1 MSTSTHDP
9 RSCNTQ
15 LSPEQPRPPG
25 SADARVTSGPRPW
38 PQLRRSRP
46 LALVVMLLVTIAA
59 AGLAYLP
66 NTLTPDVRPASAPDG
81 VFSAERAMTQLEAV
95 ASTPRP
101 MGSPEHNKAVATIQ
115 ERLAELGVESQV
127 VEDVVT
133 RNDFNQVFAGRL
145 RNVIARIPGTDS
157 TGTVAM
163 LSHFDSL
170 PTSMNANDGG
180 LGVAALLEMVRAI
193 RSGPPLT
200 NDVVLWFGDAD
211 ETTALNALLLQD
223 HPWFRDVRFGFA
235 FEAPGVTGPSVLT
248 FAGRGNPDVEPPLLS
263 LGEEEALSLG
273 GSGLRS
279 DDGRWLREALEAVP
293 DVTVAL
299 PLNDLALGASPDLG
313 MSMWGTDVAGVS
325 FSQIG
330 DSSGYHTIL
339 DRPDRVASASLQQA
353 GDTSLALAR
362 HFGNIDLTNV
372 PESGGLVAFTVAP
385 GQTVT
390 YPAGLALPAGAL
402 VLLAAV
408 GLIVIGKRRGRMT
421 ITGLLLG
428 IVTTLVAVAAAAT
441 AAVLITNLM
450 APDVHYA
457 RNPSGAG
464 WRMLVLSAVI
474 LTVVAGLFL
483 GLARLLRREDR
494 VGGLLLGPVVVV
506 AALAVLTGLSMPALS
521 YVFVWPALGGL
532 LVAGWQVLGAERA
545 ANPWPKAAV
554 LAVSGAMVAVI
565 GVPLVYLLASAASI
579 AAPMFAAIIA
589 VFIALLGSLLIPHLH
604 ALSGRRHWAAPAV
617 LAVVAVAALV
627 GVQLSSGFSAAQ
639 PRPDYIQYTLD
650 ADTGQATWLS
660 TGTGPDEWTE
670 QFFPDVYSTDRQAF
684 SPGYFFGQEFDVIE
698 APAPA
703 ASLEAPEL
711 TVLRDSTTDGVRT
724 LELLLTSPRGAPTAH
739 LDLNLPGDLVA
750 ATVGGQT
757 VKVDEGSQQREFPM
771 AAYNLGTNGIQVT
784 LSVRSTD
791 PITGTLTDFSNG
803 LPDLSGMTVTERPP
817 EFMPAPFDFRD
828 PTAVT
833 RSIEL

>member
-1 MSTSTHDP
+1 
-9 RSCNTQ
+9 
-15 LSPEQPRPPG
+15 
-25 SADARVTSGPRPW
+25 
-38 PQLRRSRP
+38 
-46 LALVVMLLVTIAA
+46 MLLVTIAA

-66 NTLTPDVRPASAPDG
+66 YVLTPDVRPASAPDG
-81 VFSAERAMTQLEAV
+81 VFSAQRAMTQLEAV
-95 ASTPRP
+95 ASAPRP
-101 MGSPEHNKAVATIQ
+101 MGSAEHEEAVATIQ
-115 ERLAELGVESQV
+115 ERLGELGVDSQV
-127 VEDVVT
+127 VEGVVT

-180 LGVAALLEMVRAI
+180 LGVAALLETVRAI
-193 RSGPPLT
+193 KAGPPLT

-248 FAGRGNPDVEPPLLS
+248 FAGQGDPDVEPPLLS
-263 LGEEEALSLG
+263 LGEEETLSLG
-273 GSGLRS
+273 GSALVS

-299 PLNDLALGASPDLG
+299 PLNDLGLGASPDLG
-313 MSMWGTDVAGVS
+313 MSMWGTDAAGVS
-325 FSQIG
+325 FSQIR

-339 DRPDRVASASLQQA
+339 DRPDRVAPASLQQA
-353 GDTSLALAR
+353 GDISLALAR
-362 HFGNIDLTNV
+362 HFGDLELTDV

-402 VLLAAV
+402 VLLIAV
-408 GLIVIGKRRGRMT
+408 GLVVIGKRRGRLT

-428 IVTTLVAVAAAAT
+428 IVTTVVAVAAAAMT
-441 AAVLITNLM
+441 AVLITNLM
-450 APDVHYA
+450 APEVHYA

-464 WRMLVLSAVI
+464 WRMLVLSAVT

-483 GLARLLRREDR
+483 GLVRLLRRERR
-494 VGGLLLGPVVVV
+494 VDGLLLGPVMVV
-506 AALAVLTGLSMPALS
+506 ATLAVLTGAGMPALS
-521 YVFVWPALGGL
+521 YVFLWPALGGV
-532 LVAGWQVLGAERA
+532 LVAGWQALGSERPT
-545 ANPWPKAAV
+545 NPWPKAAV
-554 LAVSGAMVAVI
+554 LAASGAMVAVV

-579 AAPMFAAIIA
+579 AAPMFAVVIAIF
-589 VFIALLGSLLIPHLH
+589 VALLGSLLVPHLR
-604 ALSGRRHWAAPAV
+604 ALVGRRLWVAPTV
-617 LAVVAVAALV
+617 LALVAVVGLV
-627 GVQLSSGFSAAQ
+627 GVQLSSGFNPER

-650 ADTGQATWLS
+650 ADTGQAAWLS
-660 TGTGPDEWTE
+660 TGTSPDEWTE
-670 QFFPDVYSTDRQAF
+670 QFFPDGFRTDRRAF

-703 ASLEAPEL
+703 VSLAAPEL
-711 TVLRDSTTDGVRT
+711 TVLGDTTTDGVRT
-724 LELLLTSPRGAPTAH
+724 LRLRLTSPRGAPTAH
-739 LDLNLPGDLVA
+739 LDLDLPGDLVA

-757 VKVDEGSQQREFPM
+757 VKVDPGSQQRRFPV
-771 AAYNLGTNGIQVT
+771 AAYNLGAHGIQIT
-784 LSVRSTD
+784 LSVRGTD

-803 LPDLSGMTVTERPP
+803 LPDLPGEPVTERPP
-817 EFMPAPFDFRD
+817 EVMPAPFDFWD